1 MPTLTDLSTIRDL
14 CARYD
19 FALSKGFGQNFI
31 INPGICP
38 RIAEAAGIGPGWG
51 ALEVGPGIGVL
62 TEQLCKRADKVVSIE
77 VDKRLPPLLE
87 ETMAG
92 YDNFKLVLNDVL
104 KVDLKALLAE
114 EFGDKPVAV
123 CANLPYYIT
132 SPILMR
138 LLEEKLP
145 IRNITVM
152 VQKEAAQR
160 LCAAP
165 GTRDAGA
172 ISYAVAYYAEPKL
185 LFSVQPGSFYPA
197 PKVTSAVIRLD
208 VRKTPA
214 VQVPNGDEAAFFALI
229 RAAFSQRR
237 KTAANAIANGLH
249 LPKAQVL
256 TALQSAGLDERARPE
271 QLTLED
277 YCALQ
282 KLRFNDRLNC
292 TFDIAIYQNDWN
304 IPKLLLQPIVENSI
318 RHGIEPCTHPCLI
331 EIKISELDE
340 EALLITISDNGT
352 GFDIGQLEEGGI
364 GIRNVKER
372 LSSYSPESTMEI
384 QSSIGNGT
392 CTTIKLKKVTE
403 AVNS

>member
-1 MPTLTDLSTIRDL
+1 MNLTDISTIKTL
-14 CARYD
+14 CASHG
-19 FALSKGFGQNFI
+19 FSLSKEFGQNFI
-31 INPGICP
+31 VNPGICP
-38 RIAEAAGIGPGWG
+38 KIAEAAGIDERFGV
-51 ALEVGPGIGVL
+51 LEVGPGVGVL
-62 TEQLCKRADKVVSIE
+62 TKELARRAKKVVAVE

-87 ETMAG
+87 ETMAD
-92 YDNFKLVLNDVL
+92 YDNFKLILNDVL

-114 EFGDKPVAV
+114 EFGGKPVAV

-172 ISYAVAYYAEPKL
+172 ISYAVAYYAEPQL

-197 PKVTSAVIRLD
+197 PKVTSAVIRL
-208 VRKTPA
+208 VGREKPA
-214 VQVPNGDEAAFFALI
+214 VSVPIGDEAAFFALI

-249 LPKAQVL
+249 LPKAQVIS
-256 TALQSAGLDERARPE
+256 ALQAAGLDARSRPE
-271 QLTLED
+271 QLTLEN

-282 KLRFNDRLNC
+282 
-292 TFDIAIYQNDWN
+292 A
-304 IPKLLLQPIVENSI
+304 
-318 RHGIEPCTHPCLI
+318 
-331 EIKISELDE
+331 
-340 EALLITISDNGT
+340 ALANT
-352 GFDIGQLEEGGI
+352 
-364 GIRNVKER
+364 
-372 LSSYSPESTMEI
+372 
-384 QSSIGNGT
+384 
-392 CTTIKLKKVTE
+392 
-403 AVNS
+403 